1 MYSPQY
7 VYIRFCSR
15 NLTCRLYKTEKKK
28 KNNEAILILIY
39 TYFTTIMTMLVR
51 NPLNLLHNTGSDINM
66 TENESL

>member
-28 KNNEAILILIY
+28 NNNE
-39 TYFTTIMTMLVR
+39 FKR
-51 NPLNLLHNTGSDINM
+51 GNFHF
-66 TENESL
+66 